1 MSRWKENASPLPL
14 CPSGASNPSHLLP
27 CKRPLQSP
35 SPCPPPRRPLV
46 DITGNAL
53 EQRGGYGY
61 TTPLSKASR
70 PCGFLLHD
78 DEDDMNEAF
87 LREVDAICEEHA
99 RSTARKEE
107 KEKKPAEELKGAG
120 EGPFAAAAGTI
131 DAAGIEIAT
140 VRFLFH

>member
-1 MSRWKENASPLPL
+1 MSRWKENASPLPPYL
-14 CPSGASNPSHLLP
+14 SGASNPSHLLP

-53 EQRGGYGY
+53 ERRGGYGY
-61 TTPLSKASR
+61 TTPLPKASR

-99 RSTARKEE
+99 RSTAKKEE
-107 KEKKPAEELKGAG
+107 KEKKPAEEHKGTG
-120 EGPFAAAAGTI
+120 EGPLAAAAGTI
-131 DAAGIEIAT
+131 DAAGTEIAT

>member
-1 MSRWKENASPLPL
+1 MSRWKENGSPLPL
-14 CPSGASNPSHLLP
+14 YPSGASNPSHLLP

-46 DITGNAL
+46 DITSNAL

-61 TTPLSKASR
+61 TTPLAKPSR
-70 PCGFLLHD
+70 PCGLLHD

-99 RSTARKEE
+99 RSTAKKE
-107 KEKKPAEELKGAG
+107 KEKKAAEEHKGTG
-120 EGPFAAAAGTI
+120 EAPVAAAAGTI
-131 DAAGIEIAT
+131 DAAGTEIAT
-140 VRFLFH
+140 VRFSLH

>member
-1 MSRWKENASPLPL
+1 MSRWKENASPLPPYL
-14 CPSGASNPSHLLP
+14 SGASNPSHLLP

-53 EQRGGYGY
+53 EQRDGYGY
-61 TTPLSKASR
+61 TTPLPKASR

-99 RSTARKEE
+99 RSTAKKEE
-107 KEKKPAEELKGAG
+107 KEKKPAEEHKGTG
-120 EGPFAAAAGTI
+120 EGPLAAAAGTI
-131 DAAGIEIAT
+131 DAAGTEIAT